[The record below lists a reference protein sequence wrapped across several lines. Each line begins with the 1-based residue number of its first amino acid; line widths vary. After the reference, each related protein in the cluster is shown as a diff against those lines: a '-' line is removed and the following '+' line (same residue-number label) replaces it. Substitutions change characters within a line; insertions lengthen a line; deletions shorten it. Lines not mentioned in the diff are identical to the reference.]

1 MNARTD
7 ALLDEM
13 LALPAAER
21 SELLLALVESLD
33 SADTE
38 AVTDAWRT
46 ELRARKQAILAG
58 SVTLKSWTEVR
69 NRLLSR

>member
-7 ALLDEM
+7 ALLDEL

-21 SELLLALVESLD
+21 SELLLALAESLD
-33 SADTE
+33 SEDTE